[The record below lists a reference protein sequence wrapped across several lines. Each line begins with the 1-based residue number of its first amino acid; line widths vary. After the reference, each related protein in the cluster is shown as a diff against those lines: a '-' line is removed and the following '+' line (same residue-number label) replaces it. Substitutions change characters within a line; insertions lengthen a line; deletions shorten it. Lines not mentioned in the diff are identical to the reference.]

1 MKWDGQEGEDMD
13 LLKLKY
19 FHTVALLGNMTRAAE
34 ALHISQP
41 SLSIMIRKLEEEIG
55 VPLFDRVGRGIV
67 LNSYGAVLLE
77 HTTRMINELDKANYE
92 IDVMKK
98 GQERAINICGN
109 VESLTA
115 AMLDHF
121 FKKTSD
127 YRVRQRLCT
136 VPTAEALL
144 LKKDYQFAITMP
156 ALHHEQIKTSIICSR
171 GVLAC
176 YMSSDHTLA
185 NRTSVQMDQIKRERF
200 VSVFREESATIN
212 TRSFFETTFGFIPHI
227 IYEGSKPTVHSLL
240 RQNKGIFVSLRFEA
254 ALLEDPRIVMVPI
267 EDEQFQTTVGLS
279 WLKSNNKNAQC
290 QYFIQF
296 AKKYFAEQSIEIIE
310 DKRKTE

>member
-1 MKWDGQEGEDMD
+1 MMD

-77 HTTRMINELDKANYE
+77 HTNRMISELEKATYE
-92 IDVMKK
+92 IDVMKR

-109 VESLTA
+109 VESLTSG
-115 AMLDHF
+115 LLNRF
-121 FKKTSD
+121 FQKTSD
-127 YRVRQRLCT
+127 YRVRQRVCSCQ
-136 VPTAEALL
+136 TAEALL

-156 ALHHEQIKTSIICSR
+156 ALQHEQLRTWTIYSGGI
-171 GVLAC
+171 LAC
-176 YMSSDHTLA
+176 YMSVEHPLA
-185 NRTSVQMDQIKRERF
+185 CRKSVSMDQIKHENF
-200 VSVFREESATIN
+200 VSAFREEISTIN
-212 TRSFFETTFGFIPHI
+212 ARSFFETTYGFTPHI
-227 IYEGSKPTVHSLL
+227 IYEGNKPMVQALL
-240 RQNKGIFVSLRFEA
+240 RENKGILVSLRFEN
-254 ALLEDPRIVMVPI
+254 ALIEDPKIVMRPI
-267 EDEQFQTTVGLS
+267 DDEMFPCTVGLS
-279 WLKSNNKNAQC
+279 WLKSNNRHAQC

-296 AKKYFAEQSIEIIE
+296 AKKYF
-310 DKRKTE
+310 TEEHVAIKEGAGQKES

>member
-1 MKWDGQEGEDMD
+1 MD

-41 SLSIMIRKLEEEIG
+41 SLSIMIRKLEEEVG

-77 HTTRMINELDKANYE
+77 HTNRMINELDKANYE
-92 IDVMKK
+92 IDIMKK

-109 VESLTA
+109 VESLTSG
-115 AMLDHF
+115 MINHF

-156 ALHHEQIKTSIICSR
+156 ALHHEQIKTSIICS
-171 GVLAC
+171 GGYLLATC
-176 YMSSDHTLA
+176 H
-185 NRTSVQMDQIKRERF
+185 RI
-200 VSVFREESATIN
+200 
-212 TRSFFETTFGFIPHI
+212 TRSQIERAYRWIKSSEKDLYRCSEKRALQLI
-227 IYEGSKPTVHSLL
+227 
-240 RQNKGIFVSLRFEA
+240 RA
-254 ALLEDPRIVMVPI
+254 AFLKQHLALSPI
-267 EDEQFQTTVGLS
+267 
-279 WLKSNNKNAQC
+279 
-290 QYFIQF
+290 
-296 AKKYFAEQSIEIIE
+296 
-310 DKRKTE
+310 

>member
-92 IDVMKK
+92 IDIMKK

-109 VESLTA
+109 VESLTSG
-115 AMLDHF
+115 MINHF

-144 LKKDYQFAITMP
+144 LKKDNQFAITMP
-156 ALHHEQIKTSIICSR
+156 ALHHEQIKTSIICS
-171 GVLAC
+171 GGDLLATC
-176 YMSSDHTLA
+176 H
-185 NRTSVQMDQIKRERF
+185 RI
-200 VSVFREESATIN
+200 
-212 TRSFFETTFGFIPHI
+212 TRSQIERAYRWIRSSEKDLYRCSEKRALQLI
-227 IYEGSKPTVHSLL
+227 
-240 RQNKGIFVSLRFEA
+240 RA
-254 ALLEDPRIVMVPI
+254 AFLKQHLALSPI
-267 EDEQFQTTVGLS
+267 
-279 WLKSNNKNAQC
+279 
-290 QYFIQF
+290 
-296 AKKYFAEQSIEIIE
+296 
-310 DKRKTE
+310 

>member
-1 MKWDGQEGEDMD
+1 MIDGDLLKWDGQEGEDMD

-67 LNSYGAVLLE
+67 LNSYDAVLLE

-92 IDVMKK
+92 IDIMKK

-109 VESLTA
+109 VESLTSG
-115 AMLDHF
+115 MINHF

-156 ALHHEQIKTSIICSR
+156 ALHHEQIKTSIVCS
-171 GVLAC
+171 GGYLLATC
-176 YMSSDHTLA
+176 H
-185 NRTSVQMDQIKRERF
+185 RI
-200 VSVFREESATIN
+200 
-212 TRSFFETTFGFIPHI
+212 TRSQIERAYRWIRSSEKDLYRCSEKRALQLI
-227 IYEGSKPTVHSLL
+227 
-240 RQNKGIFVSLRFEA
+240 RA
-254 ALLEDPRIVMVPI
+254 AFLKQHLALSPI
-267 EDEQFQTTVGLS
+267 
-279 WLKSNNKNAQC
+279 
-290 QYFIQF
+290 
-296 AKKYFAEQSIEIIE
+296 
-310 DKRKTE
+310 

>member
-1 MKWDGQEGEDMD
+1 MIDGDLLKWDGQEGEDMD

-67 LNSYGAVLLE
+67 LNSYGDVLLE

-92 IDVMKK
+92 IDIMKK

-109 VESLTA
+109 VESLTSG
-115 AMLDHF
+115 MINHF

-156 ALHHEQIKTSIICSR
+156 ALHHEQIKTSIICS
-171 GVLAC
+171 GGYLLATC
-176 YMSSDHTLA
+176 H
-185 NRTSVQMDQIKRERF
+185 RI
-200 VSVFREESATIN
+200 
-212 TRSFFETTFGFIPHI
+212 TRSQIERAYRWIRSSEKDL
-227 IYEGSKPTVHSLL
+227 YRCSEKRALQL
-240 RQNKGIFVSLRFEA
+240 MRA
-254 ALLEDPRIVMVPI
+254 AFMKQHLALSPI
-267 EDEQFQTTVGLS
+267 
-279 WLKSNNKNAQC
+279 
-290 QYFIQF
+290 
-296 AKKYFAEQSIEIIE
+296 
-310 DKRKTE
+310 